1 MKASLRR
8 ALREQRRGPRLGDE
22 LRQQLLDLEVGDVL
36 FDTPVAPWTAFR
48 TGGNAEALVEVRDGA
63 CWSRLL
69 AWCRK
74 HRMPVLTLGQGN
86 GVVVREGGLSG
97 LAVRGA
103 NPGGIR
109 RTDED
114 GGAVGGVA
122 RVLVDAS
129 ASLTRLAAFADGEGL
144 AGLEPLRGQP
154 GTVGG
159 LLRRHWGRC
168 RGSVAS
174 VATTGGRGEVKV
186 RSTEEIQN
194 QGPQFDVPLRTAIV
208 WCVFSLE
215 KASKPLFVPADEP
228 ERDGESGDSD
238 GRIRIFDDPD
248 QLCASDIL
256 KGLDLRAIRLRSVL
270 IDGDDPN
277 VAINHGDGTTRDLLS
292 LTKYLKERASSDAN
306 VEFKEVFRV
315 TGNK

>member
-8 ALREQRRGPRLGDE
+8 ALQEQRRGPRLSDE
-22 LRQQLLDLEVGDVL
+22 LRQQLLDLEVGAVT
-36 FDTPVAPWTAFR
+36 FDAPVAPWTAFR
-48 TGGNAEALVEVRDGA
+48 TGGTAEALVETRDGP

-74 HRMPVLTLGQGN
+74 HRMPVLTLGGGH
-86 GVVVREGGLSG
+86 GVVIREGGLSG
-97 LAVRGA
+97 LAVRGVH
-103 NPGGIR
+103 PGGIR

-114 GGAVGGVA
+114 GVGTTA
-122 RVLVDAS
+122 RVLADACTG
-129 ASLTRLAAFADGEGL
+129 LNRLAAFAHREGL
-144 AGLEPLRGQP
+144 CGLEPLRGQP

-168 RGSVAS
+168 RGSVVS
-174 VATTGGRGEVKV
+174 VATTGGRGEVTV
-186 RSTEEIQN
+186 RTVDEIQN
-194 QGPQFDVPLRTAIV
+194 QGVQFDVPLRTAIV

-215 KASKPLFVPADEP
+215 KGNEPLFEPVDDPPPAAEGG
-228 ERDGESGDSD
+228 RAVD
-238 GRIRIFDDPD
+238 GRIRLFEDPD
-248 QLCASDIL
+248 ELTASEIL
-256 KGLDLRAIRLRSVL
+256 KGLDLRAIRLRSVV

-277 VAINHGDGTTRDLLS
+277 VAINRGNGTTRDLLS
-292 LTKYLKERASSDAN
+292 LTKYLKEKASSDAN